1 MGRPAK
7 SVDVLTSTKSSHLT
21 KDEIRTRKAAESA
34 GLSGTKLRER
44 AEVKSD
50 PVAHAEF
57 LRVSRL
63 LTKVGKNDA
72 MFEPIINRYCQLQ
85 SECAT
90 FEKMREEF
98 EADLKELRANVEIE
112 DGTRYRLKAKMQD
125 AILNADKQIQQKR
138 KMLFDIERECGMTV
152 SSAVRIVPKAAPKET
167 NPLLE
172 ILGGD

>member
-1 MGRPAK
+1 M
-7 SVDVLTSTKSSHLT
+7 
-21 KDEIRTRKAAESA
+21 
-34 GLSGTKLRER
+34 
-44 AEVKSD
+44 
-50 PVAHAEF
+50 
-57 LRVSRL
+57 
-63 LTKVGKNDA
+63 
-72 MFEPIINRYCQLQ
+72 
-85 SECAT
+85 
-90 FEKMREEF
+90 
-98 EADLKELRANVEIE
+98 EIE